1 MVMTHLGH
9 HMSYGFLIP
18 VTPISTTTTTTTTT
32 LASPSRMTI
41 RTCTIIKPKTND
53 HRHSVRVIMMAKQ
66 PQQQQPPPS
75 KQKTNRFTQER
86 RKQLR

>member
-18 VTPISTTTTTTTTT
+18 VTPISTTTT
-32 LASPSRMTI
+32 LACPSRMTI
-41 RTCTIIKPKTND
+41 HTRTILKSNTND